1 MFLHH
6 CPFIQKIMSFLN
18 VVLAIVL
25 PPVSIFL
32 NEGVSATLFINILL
46 TIVGWVP
53 GSIHAVWVLSKR
65 GERARI

>member
-1 MFLHH
+1 
-6 CPFIQKIMSFLN
+6 MSLLN
-18 VVLAIVL
+18 VILAIVL

-32 NEGVSATLFINILL
+32 NEGIGATLLISILL
-46 TIVGWVP
+46 TLVGWIP